1 MVDKCPDSLR
11 EVRPTI
17 LRDPQSLETKTLAKF
32 LAKNFIARSDVKAQ
46 QRKDILG
53 AYRPVDKPWTMT
65 DFANHFAGFKT
76 YGHYLLDTDSTCK
89 IFAFDLDFKRVG
101 RIPTIPL
108 PIEEENVDV
117 WLASFEEANLRD
129 VWLDRSHPAR
139 EWMKIAMRESAG
151 KLALSCYKSDVPHL
165 TSYTGS
171 KGLHVYGI
179 NLGKVL
185 EKETDRVPASDAYE
199 LSKAILESVAGFE
212 LSKGNVFYQWPDE
225 TNLELSLFEIEL
237 FPKQTQLSDG
247 GYGNLMRLPY
257 GINLKAPKDPT
268 FFIDETLPQSQIR
281 PASFG
286 QIFDALN

>member
-17 LRDPQSLETKTLAKF
+17 LRDHQSLETKTLAKF

-53 AYRPVDKPWTMT
+53 AYKPVDKPWTMT

-89 IFAFDLDFKRVG
+89 IFAFDLDFKKVG

-108 PIEEENVDV
+108 PIEEENVDL

-139 EWMKIAMRESAG
+139 DWMKIAMRECAE
-151 KLALSCYKSDVPHL
+151 KLASACSQAEVPHL
-165 TSYTGS
+165 ISYTGS
-171 KGLHVYGI
+171 KGLHVYG
-179 NLGKVL
+179 LTG
-185 EKETDRVPASDAYE
+185 RMPADVVYNGARE
-199 LSKAILESVAGFE
+199 IVEDCGFTP
-212 LSKGNVFYQWPDE
+212 SRGSVFYQWPDE
-225 TNLELSLFEIEL
+225 ENLELSLFDVEI
-237 FPKQTQLSDG
+237 FPKQIQISKD
-247 GYGNLMRLPY
+247 GYGNLLRLPY
-257 GINLKAPKDPT
+257 GRNLKAPKDPT

-286 QIFDALN
+286 QIFDALNSL

>member
-1 MVDKCPDSLR
+1 MVDNCPDSLR

-76 YGHYLLDTDSTCK
+76 YGHYLLNTDSTCK
-89 IFAFDLDFKRVG
+89 IFAFDLDFKKSGRV
-101 RIPTIPL
+101 PTVPL
-108 PIEEENVDV
+108 PIKEENVDL

-151 KLALSCYKSDVPHL
+151 KLAAACATYEVPHL
-165 TSYTGS
+165 ISYTGS

-179 NLGKVL
+179 MG
-185 EKETDRVPASDAYE
+185 RVSAQDAYDAAH
-199 LSKAILESVAGFE
+199 LIIESIGGFE
-212 LSKGNVFYQWPDE
+212 LSKGNVFYQWTDE
-225 TNLELSLFEIEL
+225 NNLENSLFEVET
-237 FPKQTQLSDG
+237 FPKQVQLSEE
-247 GYGNLMRLPY
+247 GYGNLLRLPY

-268 FFIDETLPQSQIR
+268 FFIDETLPLSQIR